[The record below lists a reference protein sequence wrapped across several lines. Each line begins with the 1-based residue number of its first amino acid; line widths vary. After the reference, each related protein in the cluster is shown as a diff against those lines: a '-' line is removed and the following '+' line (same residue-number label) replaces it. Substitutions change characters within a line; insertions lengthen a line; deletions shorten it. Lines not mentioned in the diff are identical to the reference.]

1 MTPVAQYDV
10 YPNPTPAQR
19 EAFPY
24 FVVLQSDQL
33 AQFSTRLV
41 MPLARAAVPLGAL
54 PRRLSQAVEVG
65 GERLLLAPQLC
76 AALPE
81 RLLRKP
87 VASLRT
93 QAAALVDA
101 LDAVVSGV

>member
-1 MTPVAQYDV
+1 MAQYDA
-10 YPNPTPAQR
+10 YPNPTLAQR

-41 MPLARAAVPLGAL
+41 MPLARSALPPDAL
-54 PRRLSQAVEVG
+54 PRRLSQSVQVR
-65 GERLLLAPQLC
+65 GERLFLAPQLC

-87 VASLRT
+87 VASLRDS
-93 QAAALVDA
+93 AMAFVDA

>member
-1 MTPVAQYDV
+1 MAQYDV
-10 YPNPTPAQR
+10 YPNPTLAQR
-19 EAFPY
+19 EAFPF

-33 AQFSTRLV
+33 SHFSTRFV
-41 MPLARAAVPLGAL
+41 MPLARAVPRPGTL
-54 PRRLSQAVEVG
+54 PRRLAQSVEVS

-87 VASLRT
+87 VASLRASAGVLT
-93 QAAALVDA
+93 DA
-101 LDAVVSGV
+101 LDAVISGV

>member
-1 MTPVAQYDV
+1 MAQYDV
-10 YPNPTPAQR
+10 YANPTVAQR

-33 AQFSTRLV
+33 SVYSTRLA
-41 MPLARAAVPLGAL
+41 MPLARAIAPAGAW
-54 PRRLSQAVEVG
+54 PRRLSQTVEVN

-87 VASLRT
+87 VATLRGS
-93 QAAALVDA
+93 AAVLTDA
-101 LDAVVSGV
+101 LGAVISGV